1 MRKYKIITGALL
13 KLVVSNVVIGVL
25 LALPAVAGLVTIDGV
40 VGYDDTSMLPWV
52 DFRKHDPNRP
62 VPEQVEAYPV
72 LAKAPEDAIVLFDGS
87 GLGAWA
93 ENEWSIENGV
103 LVSGEGELNTV
114 QSFGDCQI
122 HIEFK
127 VPDDPDSKLFDRGNN
142 GLAPMGFYEIQI
154 FVSHPMHAEQIYADG
169 QCAAIYGETPPLKNA
184 CRKPGQWQSF
194 DLVFTAPR
202 FDGDTLVS
210 PARVTL
216 LHNGV
221 LVHLEEPI
229 RAATAHIVETSYE
242 AHPAKLPLR
251 LKGHSSAVQ
260 FRNIW
265 IRPLDL

>member
-1 MRKYKIITGALL
+1 MIAFLTASQAIA
-13 KLVVSNVVIGVL
+13 
-25 LALPAVAGLVTIDGV
+25 ALVTIDGV
-40 VGYDDTSMLPWV
+40 VGYDNTPLLPWV
-52 DFRKHDPNRP
+52 DYRKHDPKRP
-62 VPEQVEAYPV
+62 VPHHVEAYPV
-72 LAKAPEDAIVLFDGS
+72 LAKAPGDAIVLFDGS
-87 GLGAWA
+87 DLSAWA
-93 ENEWSIENGV
+93 ESNWSLKNGV
-103 LVSGEGELNTV
+103 LVSGEGVLNTV

-127 VPDDPDSKLFDRGNN
+127 VPNDSDSKLFDRGNN
-142 GLAPMGFYEIQI
+142 GLAPMGLYEIQI
-154 FVSHPMHAEQIYADG
+154 FDSHPMHEEQIYADG

-184 CRKPGQWQSF
+184 CRKPGEWQSF

-202 FDGDTLVS
+202 FDKNTLIR

-221 LVHLEEPI
+221 LVHFEEPI
-229 RAATAHIVETSYE
+229 RAATVHVVESTYE
-242 AHPAKLPLR
+242 AHPARLPLK